1 MSRSALLS
9 YLLVLVLAAPAAAA
23 RDPTGECSVRRLAV
37 ASADTRCRLAE
48 QVRALRKHRDTVF
61 ARCDARLAAKYARV
75 ERTLGAA
82 CPMRGD
88 VGMVRAA
95 AQRFVDGLAVTAQG
109 GLHCSD
115 DLRRLELGTP
125 PSHPVPAAFQPVGS
139 DGVIQL
145 ADGIYM
151 APGFGNTF
159 MVVTPEGNVVI
170 DTSLSLFAP
179 AHVKNLKAINAGPV
193 RYIILTHGH
202 ADHTGGVDMW
212 REEEGTQVIAQ
223 REQTELLHYQ
233 NRLGGVLQH
242 RSFEQ
247 FSVLLGLPHRP
258 FLPPDAPVIDY
269 GGEVFATTTFD
280 TFCEFR
286 LGGLTFQLVHT
297 PGETYDHLSVWIPEY
312 RIAFSGDNIYGSFP
326 NIYTLRGTKPRWAL
340 DYVES
345 LDRVQ
350 SWNPDILAPS
360 HQDPIYGAATIRARI
375 QRYRDAI
382 LYVHDETVR
391 GMNAGIDV
399 YTLMNTIKLPPD
411 LDVGEGY
418 GDVAW
423 TVRGIYEGYLGW
435 FDENP
440 ATMYAV
446 SPQVTYRELV
456 TLLGGP
462 EAILARAAALATAGS
477 YAEALRLTDV
487 VLAADPQNHSALETR
502 LTAVDALLAASG
514 NINEQG
520 WLNGARRTLRAQL
533 GL

>member
-1 MSRSALLS
+1 MWRSFALSCLLLPALVTSAL
-9 YLLVLVLAAPAAAA
+9 AA
-23 RDPTGECSVRRLAV
+23 RDRSGECGARKLAV
-37 ASADTRCRLAE
+37 ASADARCRLEE
-48 QVRALRKHRDTVF
+48 QARAVRKHRAPSF

-75 ERTLGAA
+75 ERALGSICPTLGE
-82 CPMRGD
+82 
-88 VGMVRAA
+88 VGSVRAA
-95 AQRFVDGLAVTAQG
+95 SQRFVEGLAVTTQG
-109 GLHCSD
+109 GLHCSE
-115 DLRRLELGTP
+115 DLGRLELGTP
-125 PSHPVPAAFQPVGS
+125 PSHQAPASFQPVGS

-159 MVVTPEGNVVI
+159 LVVTPEGNVVI

-179 AHVKNLKAINAGPV
+179 THVKTLKAINAGPV

-202 ADHTGGVDMW
+202 SDHTGGVDMW
-212 REEEGTQVIAQ
+212 REEGTQVIAQ
-223 REQTELLHYQ
+223 REQAELLHYQ
-233 NRLGGVLQH
+233 NRLGGVLTH

-247 FSVLLGLPHRP
+247 FSVLLGLPHLA
-258 FLPPDAPVIDY
+258 FSAPDAPVDDY
-269 GGEVFATTTFD
+269 AGEVFATTTFD

-312 RIAFSGDNIYGSFP
+312 RIVFSGDNIYGSFP
-326 NIYTLRGTKPRWAL
+326 NMYTLRGTKPRWAL

-360 HQDPIYGAATIRARI
+360 HQDPIYGADTIRARI

-391 GMNAGIDV
+391 GMNAGTDV

-446 SPQVTYRELV
+446 SPQATYRELV

-462 EAILARAAALATAGS
+462 DSILARATALVTAGNH
-477 YAEALRLTDV
+477 AEALRLTDV
-487 VLAADPQNHSALETR
+487 VLAADPQNRTALETR

>member
-1 MSRSALLS
+1 
-9 YLLVLVLAAPAAAA
+9 
-23 RDPTGECSVRRLAV
+23 
-37 ASADTRCRLAE
+37 
-48 QVRALRKHRDTVF
+48 
-61 ARCDARLAAKYARV
+61 
-75 ERTLGAA
+75 
-82 CPMRGD
+82 
-88 VGMVRAA
+88 
-95 AQRFVDGLAVTAQG
+95 
-109 GLHCSD
+109 
-115 DLRRLELGTP
+115 
-125 PSHPVPAAFQPVGS
+125 
-139 DGVIQL
+139 
-145 ADGIYM
+145 
-151 APGFGNTF
+151 
-159 MVVTPEGNVVI
+159 
-170 DTSLSLFAP
+170 
-179 AHVKNLKAINAGPV
+179 
-193 RYIILTHGH
+193 
-202 ADHTGGVDMW
+202 
-212 REEEGTQVIAQ
+212 
-223 REQTELLHYQ
+223 
-233 NRLGGVLQH
+233 
-242 RSFEQ
+242 
-247 FSVLLGLPHRP
+247 
-258 FLPPDAPVIDY
+258 
-269 GGEVFATTTFD
+269 
-280 TFCEFR
+280 
-286 LGGLTFQLVHT
+286 VHT

-360 HQDPIYGAATIRARI
+360 HQDPVYGADTIRTRI

-462 EAILARAAALATAGS
+462 EAILARAATLVTGGS
-477 YAEALRLTDV
+477 HAEALRLTDV
-487 VLAADPQNHSALETR
+487 VLAADPQNHAALETR

-520 WLNGARRTLRAQL
+520 WLNGARRTLRGQL

>member
-1 MSRSALLS
+1 MLRSVQLSCLL
-9 YLLVLVLAAPAAAA
+9 LLTLAASASVA
-23 RDPTGECSVRRLAV
+23 RDRSGECSARKLAV
-37 ASADTRCRLAE
+37 ASADTRCRLEE
-48 QVRALRKHRDTVF
+48 QERAVRKHRSPSF
-61 ARCDARLAAKYARV
+61 ARCDTRLAAKYARV
-75 ERTLGAA
+75 ERTLGSI
-82 CPMRGD
+82 CPTLGD
-88 VGMVRAA
+88 VGAVRAA
-95 AQRFVDGLAVTAQG
+95 SQRYVDGLAVTAQG
-109 GLHCSD
+109 GLHCSE
-115 DLRRLELGTP
+115 DLGRLELGTP
-125 PSHPVPAAFQPVGS
+125 PSHSAPASFQPVGS

-280 TFCEFR
+280 AFCEFR

-350 SWNPDILAPS
+350 SWHPDILAPS
-360 HQDPIYGAATIRARI
+360 HQDPIYGADTIRARI

-462 EAILARAAALATAGS
+462 EAILARAATLVTGGS
-477 YAEALRLTDV
+477 HAEALRLTDV
-487 VLAADPQNHSALETR
+487 VLAADPQNHAALETR

-520 WLNGARRTLRAQL
+520 WLNGARRTLRGQL